1 MFGGTDQGGLTEA
14 LVFLAIVI
22 VALAS
27 TVNFTM
33 KPVKQEKNTAQDQ

>member
-1 MFGGTDQGGLTEA
+1 MFGETNQGALTEA

-22 VALAS
+22 LAVAS